1 MGNKVNCIHTIDFTK
16 ETKIIKQNWRKM
28 GLRLFPMNFHGCVSL
43 KLSQSEYHPLIFDH
57 L

>member
-28 GLRLFPMNFHGCVSL
+28 GLRFFPMNFHGCVSL